1 VRVIFNQKGTEVDM
15 SELPLRK
22 LFDLSGKVAIV
33 TGGAVGIGKGIVDR
47 LSEAGAS
54 VLISDI
60 GEENGKKA
68 AEELKGKGRKVEFI
82 KADSS
87 VSADVNK
94 VVKYAFE
101 KMGSV
106 DILVNNAGIF
116 PFSPAIETP
125 EALWDKTLDINL
137 KGYFLFS
144 QAVAKEMIAKKK
156 GGTIVNIAS
165 IDGFHPTGN
174 LAHYDASKGGV
185 VMMTR
190 SLALEWGPK
199 GIRVNGVAPGGI
211 TTPGASAASATLM
224 AGISMTAEQI
234 KAMTDA
240 FTARIPMRRQG
251 VPDDIAT
258 VVLFLA
264 SPAADYIT
272 GETIVVDGGYLLS

>member
-1 VRVIFNQKGTEVDM
+1 M
-15 SELPLRK
+15 SELSLRK
-22 LFDLSGKVAIV
+22 LFDLTGKVAIV

-47 LSEAGAS
+47 LSEAGAA
-54 VLISDI
+54 VLITDVS
-60 GEENGKKA
+60 EENGKKA
-68 AEELKGKGRKVEFI
+68 VEELKGKGRKVDFI

-87 VSADVNK
+87 LSADVNK
-94 VVKYAFE
+94 VVKYAVE
-101 KMGSV
+101 KMGGL
-106 DILVNNAGIF
+106 DILVNNAGIY
-116 PFSPAIETP
+116 PFSAAIETP
-125 EALWDKTLDINL
+125 EALWNKTISINL
-137 KGYFLFS
+137 TGYFLFRQS
-144 QAVAKEMIAKKK
+144 AAREMIAKAK

-174 LAHYDASKGGV
+174 LAHYDSSKGGV

-190 SLALEWGPK
+190 SLALEWSPK

-211 TTPGASAASATLM
+211 TTPGASAASATMM
-224 AGISMTAEQI
+224 ASVSMTPEQI
-234 KAMTDA
+234 KAVTDA

-258 VVLFLA
+258 VVLFLT

>member
-1 VRVIFNQKGTEVDM
+1 M
-15 SELPLRK
+15 SELSLRK
-22 LFDLSGKVAIV
+22 LFDLTGKVAIV

-47 LSEAGAS
+47 LSEAGAA
-54 VLISDI
+54 VLITDVS
-60 GEENGKKA
+60 EENGKKA
-68 AEELKGKGRKVEFI
+68 VEELKGKGRKVDFI

-87 VSADVNK
+87 LSADVNK
-94 VVKYAFE
+94 VVKYAVE
-101 KMGSV
+101 KMGGL
-106 DILVNNAGIF
+106 DILVNNAGIY
-116 PFSPAIETP
+116 PFSAAIETP
-125 EALWDKTLDINL
+125 EALWNKTISINL
-137 KGYFLFS
+137 TGYFLFCQS
-144 QAVAKEMIAKKK
+144 AAREMIAKAK

-174 LAHYDASKGGV
+174 LAHYDSSKGGV

-190 SLALEWGPK
+190 SLALEWSPK

-211 TTPGASAASATLM
+211 TP
-224 AGISMTAEQI
+224 EQI

-258 VVLFLA
+258 VVLFLT

>member
-1 VRVIFNQKGTEVDM
+1 M
-15 SELPLRK
+15 SELPLKK
-22 LFDLSGKVAIV
+22 LFDLTGKVAIV

-47 LSEAGAS
+47 LSEAGAA
-54 VLISDI
+54 VLITDI
-60 GEENGKKA
+60 SEENGKKA
-68 AEELKGKGRKVEFI
+68 VEELKAKDRKVDFI

-87 VSADVNK
+87 VSADVGK
-94 VVKYAFE
+94 VIKQAVE
-101 KMGSV
+101 KMGGL
-106 DILVNNAGIF
+106 DILVNNAGIY
-116 PFSPAIETP
+116 PFSAALETP
-125 EALWDKTLDINL
+125 EALWNKTIGINL
-137 KGYFLFS
+137 TGYFLFC
-144 QAVAKEMIAKKK
+144 QAAAKAMIAKNK

-190 SLALEWGPK
+190 SLALEWSPK

-211 TTPGASAASATLM
+211 ATPGASASSAAMM
-224 AGISMTAEQI
+224 AGVKLTPEQI

-264 SPAADYIT
+264 SPASEYIT

>member
-1 VRVIFNQKGTEVDM
+1 MELMFSILEVDM
-15 SELPLRK
+15 SDLPLRK
-22 LFDLSGKVAIV
+22 LFDLTGKVAVV

-60 GEENGKKA
+60 SEENGKKVV
-68 AEELKGKGRKVEFI
+68 EELKGKGRKVEFI

-87 VSADVNK
+87 LSADVSK
-94 VVKYAFE
+94 VVKYAVE
-101 KMGSV
+101 KMGGI
-106 DILVNNAGIF
+106 DILVNNAGIY
-116 PFSPAIETP
+116 PFSAAIETP
-125 EALWDKTLDINL
+125 EALWDKTMAINL

-144 QAVAKEMIAKKK
+144 QEVARELIAKGKV
-156 GGTIVNIAS
+156 GTIINIAS

-174 LAHYDASKGGV
+174 LVHYDSSKGGV

-190 SLALEWGPK
+190 ALALEWSPK

-211 TTPGASAASATLM
+211 TTPGAAAASAGMM
-224 AGISMTAEQI
+224 AGVTITSEQI
-234 KAMTDA
+234 KAITDA

-272 GETIVVDGGYLLS
+272 GETIIVDGGYLLS

>member
-1 VRVIFNQKGTEVDM
+1 M
-15 SELPLRK
+15 SELSLRK
-22 LFDLSGKVAIV
+22 LFDLTGKVAIV
-33 TGGAVGIGKGIVDR
+33 TGGAVGIGKGIVER
-47 LSEAGAS
+47 LSEAGAA
-54 VLISDI
+54 VLITDVS
-60 GEENGKKA
+60 EENGKKA
-68 AEELKGKGRKVEFI
+68 VEELKGKGRKLDFI

-87 VSADVNK
+87 LSADVNK
-94 VVKYAFE
+94 AVKYAVE
-101 KMGSV
+101 KMGGL
-106 DILVNNAGIF
+106 DILVNNAGIY
-116 PFSPAIETP
+116 PFSAAIETP
-125 EALWDKTLDINL
+125 EALWNKTISINL
-137 KGYFLFS
+137 TGYFLFCQS
-144 QAVAKEMIAKKK
+144 AAREMIAKAK

-174 LAHYDASKGGV
+174 LAHYDSSKGGV

-190 SLALEWGPK
+190 SLALEWSPK

-211 TTPGASAASATLM
+211 TTPGASAASATMM
-224 AGISMTAEQI
+224 AGVSMTPEQI

-258 VVLFLA
+258 VVLFLT

>member
-1 VRVIFNQKGTEVDM
+1 M
-15 SELPLRK
+15 SDLSLSK
-22 LFDLSGKVAIV
+22 LFDLTGKVAII
-33 TGGAVGIGKGIVDR
+33 TGGAVGIGKGIADR
-47 LSEAGAS
+47 LSEAGAA
-54 VLISDI
+54 VLITDI
-60 GEENGKKA
+60 NAENGKKVVD
-68 AEELKGKGRKVEFI
+68 ELKGRRRKAEFI
-82 KADSS
+82 LADSS
-87 VSADVNK
+87 ILADVNK
-94 VVKYAFE
+94 VARFAVE
-101 KMGSV
+101 NMGGL

-116 PFSPAIETP
+116 PFSPAINTP
-125 EALWDKTLDINL
+125 EELWDKTIDINL
-137 KGYFLFS
+137 KGYFLFA
-144 QAVAKEMIAKKK
+144 QAAAREMIGRGK
-156 GGTIVNIAS
+156 GGSIINIAS

-190 SLALEWGPK
+190 ALALEWSPK

-211 TTPGASAASATLM
+211 ATPGAAAASAGMM
-224 AGISMTAEQI
+224 AGVSMTPEQI

-264 SPAADYIT
+264 SHAADYIT

>member
-1 VRVIFNQKGTEVDM
+1 M
-15 SELPLRK
+15 SDLPLKK
-22 LFDLSGKVAIV
+22 LFDLTGKVAIV

-47 LSEAGAS
+47 LSEAGAA
-54 VLISDI
+54 VLITDI
-60 GEENGKKA
+60 SEENGKKA
-68 AEELKGKGRKVEFI
+68 ADELKNKGRKVDFF

-87 VSADVNK
+87 MSAEVNK
-94 VVKYAFE
+94 VVKYAIE
-101 KMGSV
+101 KMGNL

-116 PFSPAIETP
+116 PFSAAIETP

-144 QAVAKEMIAKKK
+144 QAVAKEMIAKGK

-190 SLALEWGPK
+190 SLAFEWSPK

-211 TTPGASAASATLM
+211 ATPGAAASSAAMM
-224 AGISMTAEQI
+224 AGVKLTPEQI

-258 VVLFLA
+258 VVLFLV
-264 SPAADYIT
+264 SPAADYVT
-272 GETIVVDGGYLLS
+272 GETIIVDGGYLLS